1 MSRYPAIGLAEATAR
16 LTAPGAPYRD
26 RGARHQGH
34 PDARLQERA
43 GDDARRVPGG
53 AQASATRPF
62 LVYDDERA
70 SFEAFARASLAVAGE
85 LQRLGVRKGDRVA
98 IAMRNLPEWPVAFF
112 GAILVGAI
120 ATPLNAWGTG
130 PELEYGLA
138 DCGAKVALRR
148 SRAARAAV
156 RASAQLPGARA
167 RLRQPRDR
175 GGRASP
181 GAQARGADRRDQRLE
196 QAARPAAARGRAGAR
211 RRRDDLLYLR
221 HDRQAEGRARHASQ
235 FLHDHPRARLRLR
248 ARCAAARRAARRR
261 RSRTRRSARRCSRC
275 RCFTPPAASR
285 R

>member
-16 LTAPGAPYRD
+16 LTAPGAPYEVEECVIRGIPTRVFKNAPATIRD
-26 RGARHQGH
+26 AF
-34 PDARLQERA
+34 LA
-43 GDDARRVPGG
+43 GRKHGE
-53 AQASATRPF
+53 RPF
-62 LVYDDERA
+62 LVYNDERV
-70 SFEAFARASLAVAGE
+70 SFEAFARASLAVAAE
-85 LQRLGVRKGDRVA
+85 LQQLGVRKGDRVA
-98 IAMRNLPEWPVAFF
+98 IAMRNLPEWPAAFF

-138 DCGAKVALRR
+138 DSGAKVAFVDRERLER
-148 SRAARAAV
+148 
-156 RASAQLPGARA
+156 LFEHLHNCPDARA

-181 GAQARGADRRDQRLE
+181 GAQARGADRRGQRLE

-221 HDRQAEGRARHASQ
+221 HDRHARKARSARIAIPAPPSSRAPSA
-235 FLHDHPRARLRLR
+235 LRSLR
-248 ARCAAARRAARRR
+248 CGAAIRCRR
-261 RSRTRRSARRCSRC
+261 RSRTRRSARCCSRC